1 MANSHKRDQWLQE
14 IEARQRNIVFPDT
27 LRNETQ
33 GWRNLSKRPLT
44 TTSQIALALLAIMGW
59 GMVVFVL
66 FEAAGAGMVWPLVIG
81 MILLWG
87 PIFGLIAWA
96 THRALRRIENTRRGR
111 KH

>member
-1 MANSHKRDQWLQE
+1 MANRHNRDQWLEE

-33 GWRNLSKRPLT
+33 GWRNLAKRPLT
-44 TTSQIALALLAIMGW
+44 TTSKIGLALVAMMGW
-59 GMVVFVL
+59 GMLVFVL
-66 FEAAGAGMVWPLVIG
+66 FAAAGAGVVWPLVIG

-87 PIFGLIAWA
+87 PIFGVIAWA
-96 THRALRRIENTRRGR
+96 THRTLRRIENTRRAR